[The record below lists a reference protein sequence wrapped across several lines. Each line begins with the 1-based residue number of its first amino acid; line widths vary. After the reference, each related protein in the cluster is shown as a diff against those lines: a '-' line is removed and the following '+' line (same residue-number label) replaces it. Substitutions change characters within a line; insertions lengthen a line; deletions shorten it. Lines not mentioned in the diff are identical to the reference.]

1 MRRLLP
7 VVVGLLLLVVLLG
20 VAEATLNNYYLRI
33 LQLIGVYIVLT
44 VSLNLPNGFTGDF
57 SLGHAAF
64 MAVGGYSAA
73 LFTMPVAAKALQLQ
87 EAPPWL
93 QETSLPFAV
102 ATVIGGVLAAA
113 VALPIGLVVLRLR
126 GHYLAVATI
135 GLLVVVQGILSNWQ
149 SVTRGARGL
158 SGLPA
163 ATNLWWAFGWAV
175 LTVYVVWRMAYSPF
189 GRAMAAVR
197 DDAVAAASRG
207 VRVFRVRLV
216 AFVASAFFAGVGG
229 SLLAHQVTAVTPNT
243 YSFEV
248 TFLVVIMLVVGGMG
262 SITGSVI
269 GAAIM
274 TIAPVVLRDLER
286 SLDMV
291 GISQLIIA
299 AALIGFMIF
308 RRQGLLGYRELRPST
323 LFGGPRRNLP
333 LGVPNSSAATEP
345 ASPEQPPP
353 DRKEPS

>member
-1 MRRLLP
+1 MRKLLP
-7 VVVGLLLLVVLLG
+7 VLAGLILLAVLLG

-73 LFTMPVAAKALQLQ
+73 LLTMPLTIKALQL
-87 EAPPWL
+87 EGAPLWL
-93 QETSLPFAV
+93 QQASFSFPV
-102 ATVIGGVLAAA
+102 ATIIGGLLAAL
-113 VALPIGLVVLRLR
+113 VALPVGLVVLRLR

-175 LTVYVVWRMAYSPF
+175 LTIYVVARMAYSPF
-189 GRAMAAVR
+189 GRAMFAVR

-216 AFVASAFFAGVGG
+216 AFVVSSFFAGVGG
-229 SLLAHQVTAVTPNT
+229 SLLAHQITAVTPST

-248 TFLVVIMLVVGGMG
+248 TFLIVIMLVVGGMG
-262 SITGSVI
+262 SVTGSVV
-269 GAAIM
+269 GAVIM
-274 TIAPVVLRDLER
+274 TIIPVLLRDLER
-286 SLDMV
+286 SLDVV
-291 GISQLIIA
+291 GIAQLIIA

-308 RRQGLLGYRELRPST
+308 RRQGLLGDRELRPST
-323 LFGGPRRNLP
+323 LFGGPRTTLP
-333 LGVPNSSAATEP
+333 PPG
-345 ASPEQPPP
+345 PEQPATTT
-353 DRKEPS
+353 SASS

>member
-7 VVVGLLLLVVLLG
+7 ILAALVLLAVLLG

-73 LFTMPVAAKALQLQ
+73 LLTMPLTAKALQLQ
-87 EAPPWL
+87 EAPLWV
-93 QETSLPFAV
+93 QEASLSFPV
-102 ATVIGGVLAAA
+102 ATVLGGLLAAA
-113 VALPIGLVVLRLR
+113 VALPVGLVVLRLR

-163 ATNLWWAFGWAV
+163 ETNLWWAFGWAV
-175 LTVYVVWRMAYSPF
+175 VTVYVVARMAYSPF
-189 GRAMAAVR
+189 GRAMFAVR

-216 AFVASAFFAGVGG
+216 AFVVSSFFAGVGG
-229 SLLAHQVTAVTPNT
+229 SLLAHQVTAVTPST

-248 TFLVVIMLVVGGMG
+248 TFLIVIMLVVGGMG
-262 SITGSVI
+262 SITGSVV
-269 GAAIM
+269 GAVIM
-274 TIAPVVLRDLER
+274 TVIPVVLRDLER

-308 RRQGLLGYRELRPST
+308 RRQGLLGDRELRPSAM
-323 LFGGPRRNLP
+323 FGGPRPTLP
-333 LGVPNSSAATEP
+333 PPGG
-345 ASPEQPPP
+345 PEQPAATTPA
-353 DRKEPS
+353 SS

>member
-7 VVVGLLLLVVLLG
+7 ILAALILLAVLLG
-20 VAEATLNNYYLRI
+20 IAEATLNNYYLRI
-33 LQLIGVYIVLT
+33 LQLIGVYTVLT

-73 LFTMPVAAKALQLQ
+73 LLTMPLTVKALQMQEAPLWLQ
-87 EAPPWL
+87 EA
-93 QETSLPFAV
+93 SLSFPV
-102 ATVIGGVLAAA
+102 ATIIGGLLAAV
-113 VALPIGLVVLRLR
+113 VALPVGLVVLRLR

-135 GLLVVVQGILSNWQ
+135 GLLVIVQGILSNWQ

-163 ATNLWWAFGWAV
+163 ETNLWWAFGWAV
-175 LTVYVVWRMAYSPF
+175 ITIYVVARMAYSPF
-189 GRAMAAVR
+189 GRAMFAVR

-216 AFVASAFFAGVGG
+216 AFVVSSFFAGVGG
-229 SLLAHQVTAVTPNT
+229 SLLAHQVTAVTPST

-248 TFLVVIMLVVGGMG
+248 TFLIVIMLVVGGMG
-262 SITGSVI
+262 SITGSVV
-269 GAAIM
+269 GAIIM
-274 TIAPVVLRDLER
+274 TIIPVLLRDFER
-286 SLDMV
+286 SLDMI

-308 RRQGLLGYRELRPST
+308 RRQGLLGDRELRPSA
-323 LFGGPRRNLP
+323 LFGGPRPTLP
-333 LGVPNSSAATEP
+333 PPG
-345 ASPEQPPP
+345 PEQPAATTPA
-353 DRKEPS
+353 SS